1 MSPVDDDIERSKL
14 DRRWQRGSIGAVVGV
29 LAVACLCGFVLLPV
43 VQGYQAGIDPYTAI
57 CRSLGILPGSP
68 AAVQSVSKAQAA
80 PVSLVAWTKPVIN
93 RLNASSRAEGARIAA
108 ESCSACHGEKG
119 LSADPQQFPNMAGQS
134 AFAIYKQLHDYKSG
148 LRKNEVM
155 QGAVA
160 NLNEEQMAEVAVYFA
175 SQPQD
180 RWDATWVQSAGAG
193 ADILAR
199 SGDIRRGLAACESC
213 HSPRAGGPIETPVL
227 FAQTKTYLAAQM
239 RAYKTGERRNDLYA
253 RMRDVASKLTEAE
266 IDQLAIYYSER
277 R

>member
-1 MSPVDDDIERSKL
+1 MSPADDDLQSLKL
-14 DRRWQRGSIGAVVGV
+14 DRFWRRGSITFVVGL
-29 LAVACLCGFVLLPV
+29 LAVASLCGFVILPV
-43 VQGYQAGIDPYTAI
+43 LQGYQAGIDPYTAI

-68 AAVQSVSKAQAA
+68 AAVQSQSKALAA
-80 PVSLVAWTKPVIN
+80 PVSLVSWTKPVID
-93 RLNASSRAEGARIAA
+93 RLNASNPAEGARIAA
-108 ESCSACHGEKG
+108 ESCAACHGEKG

-148 LRKNEVM
+148 LRKNDVM

-160 NLNEEQMAEVAVYFA
+160 SLSDAQMADAAAYFA
-175 SQPQD
+175 RQPQD
-180 RWDATWVQSAGAG
+180 RWDATWVQSAGAA
-193 ADILAR
+193 ADVLAR
-199 SGDIRRGLAACESC
+199 TGDVRRGLAACESC

-239 RAYKTGERRNDLYA
+239 RAYKAGERRNDLYA
-253 RMRDVASKLTEAE
+253 RMRDVAGKLTEAE